1 MNVDDL
7 NEGDII
13 YAVSQDFSAIYEVEK
28 SEFANENVGVY
39 IKLLEKG
46 SGVHVEGIYETE
58 EDTPDEEKLAE
69 VFKSTDAKDIHSRFY
84 VANGGT
90 EDGVVV
96 AYIKALESLGYE
108 FSKDELKNIRSIMG
122 Y

>member
-46 SGVHVEGIYETE
+46 SGVHVKGFMKLRR
-58 EDTPDEEKLAE
+58 TPLMK
-69 VFKSTDAKDIHSRFY
+69 
-84 VANGGT
+84 
-90 EDGVVV
+90 
-96 AYIKALESLGYE
+96 
-108 FSKDELKNIRSIMG
+108 KN
-122 Y
+122 